1 MTPPVHPV
9 NPVQVLIHQSSFT
22 TIHRAAAARRFR
34 RAAVFLVLALAACS
48 SASLSPD
55 DDPEQLLAIV
65 ARSMGVGGSAAT
77 FEVSVANMSA
87 QTLRIRSITVNPG
100 VPRPMSGVPVA
111 SEFTLEPGQEHSVIA
126 EMRLYSGGRTPGDAE
141 WPDQLAIDVA
151 YERAGKNEGHTF
163 RVNVVPGR

>member
-1 MTPPVHPV
+1 M
-9 NPVQVLIHQSSFT
+9 S
-22 TIHRAAAARRFR
+22 R
-34 RAAVFLVLALAACS
+34 RAALFLALALAACS

-65 ARSMGVGGSAAT
+65 ARSMGVTGGAAT
-77 FEVSVANMSA
+77 FEVSVANMSS

-100 VPRPMSGVPVA
+100 VPRPMAGVPAA
-111 SEFTLEPGQEHSVIA
+111 SEFALEPGQEHSVIA
-126 EMRLYSGGRTPGDAE
+126 EMRLFPGGRDPGGPD

-163 RVNVVPGR
+163 RMNVLR